1 MTNPKCGQ
9 NICSVNMG
17 NLTAGIKSHSPDAKT
32 RWRFKVLLFKLAVL
46 AGKKKQTLSALQF
59 FLFVCFFCSS
69 SAVCCSC
76 PSYYVRHQNQFN
88 LLFSLLVYFACVN
101 ILVSWASC
109 KSGRI
114 PALEQRGK

>member
-46 AGKKKQTLSALQF
+46 AGKKKTDFKCFAVF
-59 FLFVCFFCSS
+59 FVCFFFFCSS

-114 PALEQRGK
+114 PALEQ

>member
-46 AGKKKQTLSALQF
+46 AGKKNRLSVL
-59 FLFVCFFCSS
+59 CSFFCLFFFF
-69 SAVCCSC
+69 VLL
-76 PSYYVRHQNQFN
+76 RQF
-88 LLFSLLVYFACVN
+88 VV
-101 ILVSWASC
+101 
-109 KSGRI
+109 
-114 PALEQRGK
+114 PALPIMFDIRTNLIFFSRSLCTLRV